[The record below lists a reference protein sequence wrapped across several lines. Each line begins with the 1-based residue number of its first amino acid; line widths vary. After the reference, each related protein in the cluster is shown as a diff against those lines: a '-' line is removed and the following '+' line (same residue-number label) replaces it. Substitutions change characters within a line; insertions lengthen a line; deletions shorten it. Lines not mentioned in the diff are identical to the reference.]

1 MSTISVTLPEKLKQS
16 VEELAKKENL
26 STDEFISMTLS
37 EKVTQV
43 DELQYL
49 QLRAAKGSREAFL
62 KLLKKAP
69 DVSPD
74 PGDEIKP

>member
-1 MSTISVTLPEKLKQS
+1 MSTISVTLPDKLKQS

-69 DVSPD
+69 DVP
-74 PGDEIKP
+74 PEAGDEK